1 MARTQTRSSGLFSG
15 LVLIFAGVILL
26 LHTYGHLQLWH
37 FFGHW
42 WPLIIIFWGA
52 VKLYERTIGPRM
64 GGTVG
69 GAAITGGEVL
79 LVVGM
84 LALLG
89 IVAGVEYGR
98 KKIGDTILDEGGD
111 NYSYDVEV
119 APKTIPANT
128 HVFVHNGRGDISVR
142 SSDDAEI
149 RVSAKKGVKTWS
161 EQEADR
167 IAKPVSVEVVKNG
180 DTYEVRPSGYD
191 LSDARISV
199 DLEVSVPK
207 NSPLTVKTDKG
218 DVQVSDMTADIGVTD
233 QNGDVE
239 VRNIAGEVLIEMHKG
254 DVKVN
259 DSKGDVKVSGKGGE
273 IDVTNAAASLTVD
286 GDFYGPVRADKVSKG
301 VRLISP
307 KTDLTLSALAGHLEA
322 ASGNLDVV
330 DAPGNLSVRT
340 RDNEISIENP
350 GGKVNID
357 NRNAAISVRFSSAP
371 KEDVSITNSS
381 GEISLSLPGSS
392 SFAIQADCRNCD
404 ISSEFPGLGPVK
416 APSGDAS
423 VAGIYGSGKGPK
435 ITLKTSYGNITLR
448 RTSVSLL
455 PPAKPPRPDP
465 LMPPAKPPRPIPLAS
480 PHAAPDAP
488 IPPETEQ

>member
-1 MARTQTRSSGLFSG
+1 MARTQARSSGLFSG
-15 LVLIFAGVILL
+15 LVLISVGVILL
-26 LHTYGHLQLWH
+26 LHTYGHLELGH

-52 VKLYERTIGPRM
+52 VKLYERTAGP
-64 GGTVG
+64 GTG
-69 GAAITGGEVL
+69 GATSTGITGGEVV

-89 IVAGVEYGR
+89 IVVGVEYG
-98 KKIGDTILDEGGD
+98 KQKIGVGGD
-111 NYSYDVEV
+111 VWDGGGESFSYDVEV
-119 APKTIPANT
+119 APQAIPANT
-128 HVFVHNGRGDISVR
+128 RVFVHNGRGDISVR
-142 SSDDAEI
+142 SSDDAQI

-191 LSDARISV
+191 LSNSRIDV

-207 NSPLTVKTDKG
+207 KSPLTVKTDKG
-218 DVQVSDMTADIGVTD
+218 DVTVSDMTAEIGVTD

-239 VRNIAGEVLIEMHKG
+239 IRNIAGDVSIEMHKG

-259 DSKGDVKVSGKGGE
+259 DIKGDVKVSGKGGE
-273 IDVTNAAASLTVD
+273 IDVTNAAGSLTVD
-286 GDFYGPVRADKVSKG
+286 GDFYGPVRADKVTLG
-301 VRLISP
+301 VRLISA
-307 KTDLTLSALAGHLEA
+307 KTDLTLSALSGHLEA

-340 RDNEISIENP
+340 RDNEINIENP

-357 NRNAAISVRFSSAP
+357 NRNAAISVRFPSAP

-392 SFAIQADCRNCD
+392 SFEVQAECRNCD
-404 ISSEFPGLGPVK
+404 ISSEFPGLGVTKSP
-416 APSGDAS
+416 AGDAS
-423 VAGIYGSGKGPK
+423 VAATYGSGRRPK
-435 ITLKTSYGNITLR
+435 ITLKTSYGNIALR
-448 RTSVSLL
+448 RTAMAIAL
-455 PPAKPPRPDP
+455 PAKPT
-465 LMPPAKPPRPIPLAS
+465 MPSMPAPPT
-480 PHAAPDAP
+480 AP

>member
-15 LVLIFAGVILL
+15 LILIFAGVILL
-26 LHTYGHLQLWH
+26 LHTYGHLELRH

-69 GAAITGGEVL
+69 GSTITGGEVL

-89 IVAGVEYGR
+89 IVAGVEYG
-98 KKIGDTILDEGGD
+98 KQKIGEGIMEDVGD
-111 NYSYDVEV
+111 NFSYDVEV

-128 HVFVHNGRGDISVR
+128 RVFVHNGRGDISVR
-142 SSDDAEI
+142 SSDDAQI

-161 EQEADR
+161 EQEADK
-167 IAKPVSVEVVKNG
+167 IAKPVSVEIVKNG

-191 LSDARISV
+191 LSDSRIGV

-207 NSPLTVKTDKG
+207 KSPLTVKTDKG
-218 DVQVSDMTADIGVTD
+218 DVQVSDITADIGVTD

-239 VRNIAGEVLIEMHKG
+239 IRNIGGDILIEMHKG

-259 DSKGDVKVSGKGGE
+259 DAKGDVKVSGKGGE
-273 IDVTNAAASLTVD
+273 IDVTNAVGSLTVD
-286 GDFYGPVRADKVSKG
+286 GDFFGPVRADKVTKG
-301 VRLISP
+301 VRIVSA
-307 KTDLTLSALAGHLEA
+307 KMDLTLSALAGHLETR
-322 ASGNLDVV
+322 SGNLDVV
-330 DAPGNLSVRT
+330 DAPGNLSLRT
-340 RDNEISIENP
+340 RDTEISVENP

-357 NRNAAISVRFSSAP
+357 NRNAAINVRFTSIP

-392 SFAIQADCRNCD
+392 SFEVEANCRNCD
-404 ISSEFPGLGPVK
+404 IGSEFAAL
-416 APSGDAS
+416 APTKSESGDS
-423 VAGIYGSGKGPK
+423 HLAGKYGSGRAPK
-435 ITLKTSYGNITLR
+435 ITLKTSYGNIAFR
-448 RTSVSLL
+448 RTAVAIPVSPKLAMPSMPA
-455 PPAKPPRPDP
+455 PPA
-465 LMPPAKPPRPIPLAS
+465 
-480 PHAAPDAP
+480 AP
-488 IPPETEQ
+488 IPPATEQ

>member
-1 MARTQTRSSGLFSG
+1 MARTQKLSSGLFSG
-15 LVLIFAGVILL
+15 LVLISGGVILL
-26 LHTYGHLQLWH
+26 LHNYGHLDLGH

-52 VKLYERTIGPRM
+52 VKLYERTAGPK
-64 GGTVG
+64 TG
-69 GAAITGGEVL
+69 GATAGGITGGEVA
-79 LVVGM
+79 LVAGM

-89 IVAGVEYGR
+89 IVVGVEYGR

-111 NYSYDVEV
+111 NYSYDLEV

-142 SSDDAEI
+142 SSDDAQI
-149 RVSAKKGVKTWS
+149 RVSAKKGVKTWR
-161 EQEADR
+161 EEEAER
-167 IAKPVSVEVVKNG
+167 MAKPVSVEVVKNG

-199 DLEVSVPK
+199 DLEVAVPR

-218 DVQVSDMTADIGVTD
+218 DVTVSDMSADIGVTD

-239 VRNIAGEVLIEMHKG
+239 IRNIGGDVSIEMHKG

-259 DSKGDVKVSGKGGE
+259 DAKGDVKVSGKGGE

-350 GGKVNID
+350 GGKVNIE
-357 NRNAAISVRFSSAP
+357 NRNAAISVRFTSAP
-371 KEDVSITNSS
+371 RDDVSITNSS

-392 SFAIQADCRNCD
+392 SFEVQADCRNCD
-404 ISSEFPGLGPVK
+404 ISSEFPGLGATKSP
-416 APSGDAS
+416 AGDAS
-423 VAGIYGSGKGPK
+423 IAATYGSGRRPK
-435 ITLKTSYGNITLR
+435 IVLKTSYGNIALR
-448 RTSVSLL
+448 RTAMAIAR
-455 PPAKPPRPDP
+455 PAKPALP
-465 LMPPAKPPRPIPLAS
+465 AS
-480 PHAAPDAP
+480 PAAP

>member
-15 LVLIFAGVILL
+15 LVLISGGVILL
-26 LHTYGHLQLWH
+26 LHNYGHLDLGH

-52 VKLYERTIGPRM
+52 VKLYERTLGPRM
-64 GGTVG
+64 VGTVG
-69 GAAITGGEVL
+69 GGGITGGEVV
-79 LVVGM
+79 LVMGM

-89 IVAGVEYGR
+89 IVVAVEYGR

-142 SSDDAEI
+142 SSDDAQI

-161 EQEADR
+161 EEEADR

-239 VRNIAGEVLIEMHKG
+239 VRNIAGDVLIEMHKG

-350 GGKVNID
+350 GGKVNIE
-357 NRNAAISVRFSSAP
+357 NRNASISVRFTSAP
-371 KEDVSITNSS
+371 RDDVSITNSS
-381 GEISLSLPGSS
+381 GEISLSLPGTS
-392 SFAIQADCRNCD
+392 SFEVQADCRNCD
-404 ISSEFPGLGPVK
+404 ISSEFPGLAVTKSP
-416 APSGDAS
+416 AGDAS
-423 VAGIYGSGKGPK
+423 IAASYGSGRRPK
-435 ITLKTSYGNITLR
+435 IVLKTSYGNIALR
-448 RTSVSLL
+448 RTAMAMAR
-455 PPAKPPRPDP
+455 PAKPALPA
-465 LMPPAKPPRPIPLAS
+465 PPA
-480 PHAAPDAP
+480 AP

>member
-15 LVLIFAGVILL
+15 LVLISGGVILL
-26 LHTYGHLQLWH
+26 LHNYGHLQLGH

-52 VKLYERTIGPRM
+52 VKLYERTLGPRM

-69 GAAITGGEVL
+69 AGSITGGEVV
-79 LVVGM
+79 LVMGM

-89 IVAGVEYGR
+89 IVVAVEYGR

-111 NYSYDVEV
+111 SYSYDVEV

-199 DLEVSVPK
+199 DLEVAVPK
-207 NSPLTVKTDKG
+207 NSPLTVKTEKG

-239 VRNIAGEVLIEMHKG
+239 VRNIAGDVLIEMRKG

-350 GGKVNID
+350 GGKVNIE
-357 NRNAAISVRFSSAP
+357 NRNAAISVRFTSAP
-371 KEDVSITNSS
+371 RDDVSITDSS
-381 GEISLSLPGSS
+381 GEISLSLPGSA
-392 SFAIQADCRNCD
+392 SFEVQADCRNCD
-404 ISSEFPGLGPVK
+404 ISSEFPGLGVTKSP
-416 APSGDAS
+416 AGDAS
-423 VAGIYGSGKGPK
+423 IAASYGSGRRPK
-435 ITLKTSYGNITLR
+435 IMLKTSYGNIALR
-448 RTSVSLL
+448 RTAMAR
-455 PPAKPPRPDP
+455 PAKPAMPA
-465 LMPPAKPPRPIPLAS
+465 PPA
-480 PHAAPDAP
+480 AP
-488 IPPETEQ
+488 IPAETEQ

>member
-15 LVLIFAGVILL
+15 LVLISGGVILL
-26 LHTYGHLQLWH
+26 LHNYGRLDLGH

-52 VKLYERTIGPRM
+52 VKLYERTAGPRR
-64 GGTVG
+64 G
-69 GAAITGGEVL
+69 GATSGGITGGEVV

-89 IVAGVEYGR
+89 IVVGVEYGR

-142 SSDDAEI
+142 SSDDAQI

-161 EQEADR
+161 EEEAGR
-167 IAKPVSVEVVKNG
+167 MAKPVSVEVVKNG

-199 DLEVSVPK
+199 DLEVAVPR

-218 DVQVSDMTADIGVTD
+218 DVTVSDMSADIGVTD

-239 VRNIAGEVLIEMHKG
+239 IRNIGGDVSIEMHKG

-259 DSKGDVKVSGKGGE
+259 DAKGDVKVSGKGGE

-350 GGKVNID
+350 GGKVNIE
-357 NRNAAISVRFSSAP
+357 NRNAAISVRFTSVP
-371 KEDVSITNSS
+371 KDDVSITNSS
-381 GEISLSLPGSS
+381 GEISLALPGSA
-392 SFAIQADCRNCD
+392 SFEVQADCRNCD
-404 ISSEFPGLGPVK
+404 ISSEFPGLGVTKSP
-416 APSGDAS
+416 AGDAS
-423 VAGIYGSGKGPK
+423 IAATYGSGRRPK
-435 ITLKTSYGNITLR
+435 ITLKTSYGNIALR
-448 RTSVSLL
+448 RTAMAIA
-455 PPAKPPRPDP
+455 PPAKPAMPA
-465 LMPPAKPPRPIPLAS
+465 PPAR
-480 PHAAPDAP
+480 P

>member
-15 LVLIFAGVILL
+15 LILIFVGAILL
-26 LHTYGHLQLWH
+26 LHTYGHLELRH

-69 GAAITGGEVL
+69 GSTITGGEVL

-89 IVAGVEYGR
+89 IVAGVEYG
-98 KKIGDTILDEGGD
+98 KQKIGEGIMDDVGD
-111 NYSYDVEV
+111 SFSYDAEV
-119 APKTIPANT
+119 APKTIPPNAR
-128 HVFVHNGRGDISVR
+128 VLVHNGRGDISVR
-142 SSDDAEI
+142 ASDDTQI
-149 RVSAKKGVKTWS
+149 RVSAKKNVKSWS
-161 EQEADR
+161 EQEAER
-167 IAKPVSVEVVKNG
+167 IAKPVSVEIVKNG

-191 LSDARISV
+191 LSESKIAV

-207 NSPLTVKTDKG
+207 KSPLTVKTEKG

-239 VRNIAGEVLIEMHKG
+239 IRNITGDVLIEMHKG

-273 IDVTNAAASLTVD
+273 VDVTNATGSLTVD
-286 GDFYGPVRADKVSKG
+286 GDFYGPVRADKVTKG
-301 VRLISP
+301 VRMISA
-307 KTDLTLSALAGHLEA
+307 KMDLTLSALAGHMEA
-322 ASGNLDVV
+322 GSGNLDVV

-340 RDNEISIENP
+340 RDNEISVENP

-357 NRNAAISVRFSSAP
+357 NRNAAINVRFTSAP
-371 KEDVSITNSS
+371 KDDVSITNSS

-392 SFAIQADCRNCD
+392 SFEVVADCRNCE
-404 ISSEFPGLGPVK
+404 ISAEFAGMTPTKSE
-416 APSGDAS
+416 SGDSHLA
-423 VAGIYGSGKGPK
+423 AKYGSGRAPK
-435 ITLKTSYGNITLR
+435 VTLKTSYGNIALR
-448 RTSVSLL
+448 RTAVAIA
-455 PPAKPPRPDP
+455 PPARPAKPALP
-465 LMPPAKPPRPIPLAS
+465 AS
-480 PHAAPDAP
+480 PEAP
-488 IPPETEQ
+488 IPPATEQ

>member
-15 LVLIFAGVILL
+15 LVLISGGVILL
-26 LHTYGHLQLWH
+26 LHNYGRLDLGH

-52 VKLYERTIGPRM
+52 VKLYERTLGLRM
-64 GGTVG
+64 SGTVSG
-69 GAAITGGEVL
+69 GGITGGEVV

-89 IVAGVEYGR
+89 IVVGVEYGR

-142 SSDDAEI
+142 SSDDAQI

-161 EQEADR
+161 EEEAGR
-167 IAKPVSVEVVKNG
+167 MAKPVSVEVVKNG

-199 DLEVSVPK
+199 DLEVAVPR

-218 DVQVSDMTADIGVTD
+218 DVTVSDMTADIGVTD

-239 VRNIAGEVLIEMHKG
+239 IRNIGGDVSIEMHKG

-259 DSKGDVKVSGKGGE
+259 DAKGDVKVSGKGGE

-350 GGKVNID
+350 GGKVNIE
-357 NRNAAISVRFSSAP
+357 NRNAAISVRFTSVP
-371 KEDVSITNSS
+371 KDDVSITNSS
-381 GEISLSLPGSS
+381 GEISLALPGSA
-392 SFAIQADCRNCD
+392 SFEVQADCRNCD
-404 ISSEFPGLGPVK
+404 ISSEFPGLGVTKSP
-416 APSGDAS
+416 AGDAS
-423 VAGIYGSGKGPK
+423 IAATYGSGRRPK
-435 ITLKTSYGNITLR
+435 ITLKTSYGNIALR
-448 RTSVSLL
+448 RTAMAIA
-455 PPAKPPRPDP
+455 PPAKPAMPA
-465 LMPPAKPPRPIPLAS
+465 PPAR
-480 PHAAPDAP
+480 P

>member
-15 LVLIFAGVILL
+15 LVLISGGVILL
-26 LHTYGHLQLWH
+26 LHNYGRLDLGH

-52 VKLYERTIGPRM
+52 VKLYERTLGLRM
-64 GGTVG
+64 SGTVSG
-69 GAAITGGEVL
+69 GGITGGEVV

-89 IVAGVEYGR
+89 IVVGVEYGR

-111 NYSYDVEV
+111 NYSYNVEV

-142 SSDDAEI
+142 SSDDAQI

-161 EQEADR
+161 EEEAGR
-167 IAKPVSVEVVKNG
+167 MAKPVSVEVVKNG

-199 DLEVSVPK
+199 DLEVAVPR

-218 DVQVSDMTADIGVTD
+218 DVTVSDMSADIGVTD

-239 VRNIAGEVLIEMHKG
+239 IRNIGGDVSIEMHKG

-259 DSKGDVKVSGKGGE
+259 DAKGDVKVSGKGGE

-350 GGKVNID
+350 GGKVNIE
-357 NRNAAISVRFSSAP
+357 NRNAAISVRFTSVP
-371 KEDVSITNSS
+371 KDDVSITNSS
-381 GEISLSLPGSS
+381 GEISLALPGSA
-392 SFAIQADCRNCD
+392 SFEVQADCRNCD
-404 ISSEFPGLGPVK
+404 ISSEFPGLGVTKSP
-416 APSGDAS
+416 AGDAS
-423 VAGIYGSGKGPK
+423 IAATYGSGRRPK
-435 ITLKTSYGNITLR
+435 ITLKTSYGNIALR
-448 RTSVSLL
+448 RTAMAIA
-455 PPAKPPRPDP
+455 PPAKPAMPA
-465 LMPPAKPPRPIPLAS
+465 PPAR
-480 PHAAPDAP
+480 P

>member
-1 MARTQTRSSGLFSG
+1 MARTQARSSGLFSG
-15 LVLIFAGVILL
+15 LVLISVGVILL
-26 LHTYGHLQLWH
+26 LHNYGHLDLGH

-52 VKLYERTIGPRM
+52 VKLYERTAGPRT
-64 GGTVG
+64 GEAT
-69 GAAITGGEVL
+69 GAVITGGEVA

-89 IVAGVEYGR
+89 IVVSVEYG
-98 KKIGDTILDEGGD
+98 KQKISDAILDGGGD

-119 APKTIPANT
+119 APQAIPANT
-128 HVFVHNGRGDISVR
+128 RVFVHNGRGDISVR
-142 SSDDAEI
+142 SSDDAQI

-167 IAKPVSVEVVKNG
+167 MAKPVSVEVVKNG

-191 LSDARISV
+191 WSDSRIGV

-207 NSPLTVKTDKG
+207 KSPLTVKTDKG
-218 DVQVSDMTADIGVTD
+218 DVTVSDVTADIGVTD

-239 VRNIAGEVLIEMHKG
+239 IRNIGGDVSIEMHKG

-259 DSKGDVKVSGKGGE
+259 DIKGDVKVSGKGSE
-273 IDVTNAAASLTVD
+273 IDVTNAAGSLTVD
-286 GDFYGPVRADKVSKG
+286 GDFYGPVRADKVTKG
-301 VRLISP
+301 VRMISA
-307 KTDLTLSALAGHLEA
+307 KTDLTLSALSGHLEA

-340 RDNEISIENP
+340 RDNEINIENP

-392 SFAIQADCRNCD
+392 SFEVQAECRNCD
-404 ISSEFPGLGPVK
+404 ISSEFPGLGVTKSP
-416 APSGDAS
+416 AGDAS
-423 VAGIYGSGKGPK
+423 VAATYGSGRRPK
-435 ITLKTSYGNITLR
+435 ITLKTSYGNIALR
-448 RTSVSLL
+448 RTATAIAL
-455 PPAKPPRPDP
+455 PAKPALPA
-465 LMPPAKPPRPIPLAS
+465 PPA
-480 PHAAPDAP
+480 AP
-488 IPPETEQ
+488 IPPSTEQ